1 MKIHNNKYK
10 TLTTEQRI
18 FLLKQTIKGLEKNK
32 KENKKIILIYKN
44 QLKELKQQWNLILI

>member
-44 QLKELKQQWNLILI
+44 QLKELKQQ